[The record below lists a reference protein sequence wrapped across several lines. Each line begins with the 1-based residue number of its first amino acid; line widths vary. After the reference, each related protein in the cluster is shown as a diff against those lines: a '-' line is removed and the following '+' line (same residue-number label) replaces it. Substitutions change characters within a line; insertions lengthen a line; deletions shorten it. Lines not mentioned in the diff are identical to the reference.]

1 MGKVVSH
8 AVRDNN
14 ALRAVSKEMR
24 SVYDANVTGL
34 TLSVKCDTAAHTAAR
49 TVGCCQR
56 LRRLSIKGMVK
67 NLPLVLAGCRDRGLR
82 RLDLCV
88 SEHEPALRHLRQ
100 KTTGPNTV
108 PPCLARLTGLQD
120 LRISGGILVECAI
133 LRGLTNLQ
141 TLHLAWRTSR
151 IVVDLAPAL
160 ERLTALRELVVGDL
174 DIDCAGLAEVLQ
186 RVSPGLRTLKLRRT
200 KDHRWSH
207 KGIDD
212 AVALGIARL
221 TNLCELDLTYSYMGP
236 DGAAALAPA
245 LRLLLSLRSLDLALN
260 CLGKGGAEAIAP
272 ALSRLTALTS
282 LSFYKNDLG
291 PDGVAALA
299 PAISQCH
306 GLATIDASS
315 HLRRRPCRISK

>member
-1 MGKVVSH
+1 
-8 AVRDNN
+8 
-14 ALRAVSKEMR
+14 
-24 SVYDANVTGL
+24 
-34 TLSVKCDTAAHTAAR
+34 
-49 TVGCCQR
+49 
-56 LRRLSIKGMVK
+56 
-67 NLPLVLAGCRDRGLR
+67 
-82 RLDLCV
+82 
-88 SEHEPALRHLRQ
+88 
-100 KTTGPNTV
+100 
-108 PPCLARLTGLQD
+108 
-120 LRISGGILVECAI
+120 LVECAI

-245 LRLLLSLRSLDLALN
+245 LRLLLGLRSLDLALN

-306 GLATIDASS
+306 GLAMID
-315 HLRRRPCRISK
+315 LRLNIIGAYGTTVLAGAVRGWPTMERTLLFNGNEVHQSDESIMELEGRGFQVVL